1 MRSKENAR
9 TLTYSGAPNLAQ
21 SQIVENGVKSLDDVG
36 TGAGNKCLRD
46 PDRGSNGT
54 GGTGPLY
61 RAPTYSAFATI
72 YDKAMGEAV
81 LPSVLDAFS
90 ESRNRFAVSTD
101 SIADIG
107 CGTGRFLKYLTR
119 FKGKLT
125 GIDMSRAMLKLAERR
140 LAGADVRL
148 ARMDMRDL
156 VLPERIETVTATF
169 DTLNYLLS
177 RKDLAKT
184 FRRFATALVPGGML
198 LFDFIPRGANK
209 GATGGTQHV
218 ALGPIRSEWRIQIDP
233 QGRGSAVAIIMRRDD
248 DKAPPLVEVHRQRW
262 HDVEEVKT
270 LLTASGFELLNC
282 RPAEPEGDGNWLH
295 VVARKVGQ
303 IGAFS

>member
-1 MRSKENAR
+1 MKYKENAR
-9 TLTYSGAPNLAQ
+9 TLTYRSVPNLAQ
-21 SQIVENGVKSLDDVG
+21 SQTVEKHVESTADGG
-36 TGAGNKCLRD
+36 AGAGNKCLSD
-46 PDRGSNGT
+46 PARGSDGT
-54 GGTGPLY
+54 GGTGRLQ

-90 ESRNRFAVSTD
+90 ESRNRFAISTD

-119 FKGKLT
+119 FNGKLT

-148 ARMDMRDL
+148 ARMDMREL
-156 VLPERIETVTATF
+156 VLPQRVETVTATF

-177 RKDLAKT
+177 STDLSKT
-184 FRRFATALVPGGML
+184 FRRFATALAPGGTL

-218 ALGPIRSEWRIQIDP
+218 ELGPVRSEWRIRIDP
-233 QGRGSAVAIIMRRDD
+233 EGRGSAVAIIMHRDD
-248 DKAPPLVEVHRQRW
+248 DKVLPLVEVHRQRW
-262 HDVEEVKT
+262 HDVGEVKR
-270 LLTASGFELLNC
+270 LLTASGFELLDC
-282 RPAEPEGDGNWLH
+282 RPAEPGGDGNWLH
-295 VVARKVGQ
+295 VVARKTGQ
-303 IGAFS
+303 TGAPL